1 MVSMPLTSRILPDS
15 AMGDRRENLS
25 IAGGT
30 TQKLFEQ
37 SSWLLLT
44 EELDSYILLVCSE
57 KGRKPKQFRALSHN
71 LEK

>member
-30 TQKLFEQ
+30 THKLLEQ
-37 SSWLLLT
+37 FLWLLLT

-57 KGRKPKQFRALSHN
+57 KGRNPKQFRALSHN